1 MSIFPISPTIGD
13 RYSGY
18 EWDGTAW
25 QVVGIDFNQEY
36 ATTTDLSDHELDT
49 SNVHGIVDTSL
60 LATTSYVDTA
70 ESDAITTANNYSDS
84 LASNYDPAGSASA
97 AQSAAES
104 YADGLA
110 SNYDPAGSASTAQ
123 SNAESYT
130 DTAIGNL
137 VDTAPSTL
145 DTLNEL
151 AAALGDDP
159 NFATTVAA
167 SLGNKADIASPT
179 FTGIASGVS
188 PTAAGSIGFRNITM
202 STSAPSGGNDGDVW
216 LVYV

>member
-1 MSIFPISPTIGD
+1 MSIFPINPTIGD

-18 EWDGTAW
+18 EWDGTSW
-25 QVVGIDFNQEY
+25 NVVGINLNAEY
-36 ATTTDLSDHELDT
+36 ATTTDLSDHEADT

-84 LASNYDPAGSASA
+84 
-97 AQSAAES
+97 
-104 YADGLA
+104 LA

-151 AAALGDDP
+151 AAALGDDENFSTTIATSVGTKQDKSSAITIVDNGTDP
-159 NFATTVAA
+159 NYAR
-167 SLGNKADIASPT
+167 PT
-179 FTGIASGVS
+179 GVGAVYWIGSAEPVNAEDYDMWWSG
-188 PTAAGSIGFRNITM
+188 
-202 STSAPSGGNDGDVW
+202 
-216 LVYV
+216 

>member
-1 MSIFPISPTIGD
+1 MSIFPSNPDIGD
-13 RYSGY
+13 EYSGY
-18 EWDGTAW
+18 SWDGEAW
-25 QVVGIDFNQEY
+25 RVIGIDFNINY
-36 ATTTDLSDHELDT
+36 ATAAY
-49 SNVHGIVDTSL
+49 VDTS
-60 LATTSYVDTA
+60 
-70 ESDAITTANNYSDS
+70 ESDAILSANSYSDS
-84 LASNYDPAGSASA
+84 LASNYD
-97 AQSAAES
+97 
-104 YADGLA
+104 L
-110 SNYDPAGSASTAQ
+110 AGSASTAQ
-123 SNAESYT
+123 SNAELYA
-130 DTAIGNL
+130 DTAIASL

-179 FTGIASGVS
+179 FTGISSGVS